1 MGDLYPEERH
11 DLLRGNR
18 DAIFS
23 LMEQE
28 IAAMK
33 EAAPTYLVN
42 VHKMLSRLD
51 LQPQD
56 LDVLYRDPDSQQIV
70 SETNVAL
77 AHSIRAKY
85 DELEREE
92 ENYEIELQNYFD
104 EVLSSTCP
112 LYNELDFGVLDN
124 ATDDSDHKNK
134 GFSRNGDPQQSH
146 MKSWSKIT
154 GNTGPTIESS
164 SLLKPHYNSATGK
177 SISIA
182 FKPVKWQKVK
192 KSKGAQSKLENIRNN
207 ALYSRYDHHADLM
220 QSLSMRTK
228 REVMR
233 IRDVNE
239 SSANMESLI
248 TFLNHL
254 PIFSGISTS
263 MFRVISSHISI
274 KYLNDDVLVEKGC
287 LFSEVFVLYDGV
299 ILQKNDRGEVIGSL
313 HLGEILGL
321 SACASYTGSTAAIPS
336 PYTFQ
341 ACKEAIAIIIPS
353 DIMNQIIDGE
363 KFKKY
368 IYYNNSTGIS
378 EHVDPSNAFTSYL
391 PLVDIPCSDLF
402 NLSTEIVALTT
413 FIEQY
418 IDFSVTYT
426 AHYSGS
432 SGYSKSVLEYKTEII
447 LKLFASFSP
456 EYSFEKSIYDMI
468 HYTKDLFQVDR
479 AGFFVLDKV
488 RQLMTL
494 YGSSMTGPG
503 IVVPLKGIAGFIA
516 QNATVVNIP
525 NCYEDSLFDA
535 TMDKRTGYRTK
546 QMLCSPAYDGL
557 SNVAGVLQLINTL
570 GISYL
575 HTNSLNN
582 LPAHVIIQ
590 MIVCSPTV
598 TKCFPY
604 LLPSN

>member
-1 MGDLYPEERH
+1 MSRPEGDLYLEERH

-23 LMEQE
+23 LMEKE
-28 IAAMK
+28 IEVMK

-56 LDVLYRDPDSQQIV
+56 LDVLHHDLDSQQTA

-92 ENYEIELQNYFD
+92 ENYEIVLQNYFD
-104 EVLSSTCP
+104 EVLSSTTP
-112 LYNELDFGVLDN
+112 LYNELDFGVLDKVS
-124 ATDDSDHKNK
+124 DDSDHTNK
-134 GFSRNGDPQQSH
+134 GYTRNRDPQQSY

-154 GNTGPTIESS
+154 GNIGPTIESS

-177 SISIA
+177 TISIA

-220 QSLSMRTK
+220 KSLSMRTK
-228 REVMR
+228 KEV
-233 IRDVNE
+233 IKLKDVNE
-239 SSANMESLI
+239 SSVNMESLI

-254 PIFSGISTS
+254 PLFTGISTS
-263 MFRVISSHISI
+263 TFRIISSQISI
-274 KYLNDDVLVEKGC
+274 KYLNDDILVEKGRF
-287 LFSEVFVLYDGV
+287 FSEVFVLYEGV
-299 ILQKNDRGEVIGSL
+299 ILQKSDRGEVIGSL
-313 HLGEILGL
+313 PLGEILGL

-341 ACKEAIAIIIPS
+341 ACKEAIAIIIPVG
-353 DIMNQIIDGE
+353 IMNQIIDGE

-368 IYYNNSTGIS
+368 IYYNNSTSIS
-378 EHVDPSNAFTSYL
+378 EYVDPSSAFTSYL
-391 PLVDIPCSDLF
+391 PLIDIPSSDLF
-402 NLSTEIVALTT
+402 DLSSEIIALTM
-413 FIEQY
+413 FIEQF
-418 IDFSVTYT
+418 IDFTVTYT
-426 AHYSGS
+426 AHYAANS
-432 SGYSKSVLEYKTEII
+432 SYSKSVLEYKMEII

-456 EYSFEKSIYDMI
+456 EYAFEKSIYDMI
-468 HYTKDLFQVDR
+468 HYTKDLFEVDR

-525 NCYEDSLFDA
+525 DCYEDSLFDA

-570 GISYL
+570 G
-575 HTNSLNN
+575 T
-582 LPAHVIIQ
+582 
-590 MIVCSPTV
+590 
-598 TKCFPY
+598 PY
-604 LLPSN
+604 Y